1 MDAGDIKESRGIKMD
16 KIPIIYQVTIFF
28 IIFFIFSFVSW
39 LDENIKNITEKNKT
53 KMLVRGSIN
62 SFIGALVGI
71 VAYAGL
77 SDYYPQMGEVLRIS
91 LGALSA
97 VFSNL
102 IRASLESVV
111 VRKFGEKKD
120 D

>member
-1 MDAGDIKESRGIKMD
+1 MNEEVSIY
-16 KIPIIYQVTIFF
+16 YQVVIFF

-39 LDENIKNITEKNKT
+39 LDENIKKMTKDNKI

-62 SFIGALVGI
+62 SLLGALIGI

-77 SDYYPQMGEVLRIS
+77 TDYFPEMGEILRIS

-102 IRASLESVV
+102 IRSLLENIAI
-111 VRKFGEKKD
+111 RKWGGEK
-120 D
+120 

>member
-1 MDAGDIKESRGIKMD
+1 MNE
-16 KIPIIYQVTIFF
+16 IPILYQVTVFF

-39 LDENIKNITEKNKT
+39 LDENIKKMTSENKV
-53 KMLVRGSIN
+53 KMIVRGSIN
-62 SFIGALVGI
+62 AFIGALVGI

-77 SDYYPQMGEVLRIS
+77 TDYFPAMGEMLRIS

-102 IRASLESVV
+102 IRSLLESIAI
-111 VRKFGEKKD
+111 RKWGKEK
-120 D
+120 

>member
-1 MDAGDIKESRGIKMD
+1 MGVGDMRGSRGVEMD
-16 KIPIIYQVTIFF
+16 KIPITYQVTMFF

-39 LDENIKNITEKNKT
+39 LDENIKNITKQNRT
-53 KMLVRGSIN
+53 KMLVRASIN

-102 IRASLESVV
+102 IRASLESVA
-111 VRKFGEKKD
+111 VRKFGKNKD

>member
-1 MDAGDIKESRGIKMD
+1 MSD
-16 KIPIIYQVTIFF
+16 IPILYQAIIFF
-28 IIFFIFSFVSW
+28 IVFFIFSFVSW
-39 LDENIKNITEKNKT
+39 LDENIRKITTENRV

-62 SFIGALVGI
+62 SLIGALIGI

-77 SDYYPQMGEVLRIS
+77 TDYYPSMGELLRIG

-102 IRASLESVV
+102 IRSLLEIIMI
-111 VRKFGEKKD
+111 KKWGS
-120 D
+120 

>member
-1 MDAGDIKESRGIKMD
+1 MNEEVSIY
-16 KIPIIYQVTIFF
+16 YQVIIFF

-39 LDENIKNITEKNKT
+39 LDENIKKMTKDNKI

-62 SFIGALVGI
+62 SLLGALIGI

-77 SDYYPQMGEVLRIS
+77 TDYFPEMGEILRIS

-102 IRASLESVV
+102 IRSLLENIAI
-111 VRKFGEKKD
+111 RKWGGEK
-120 D
+120 